1 MSQTVLFHMTFSAI
15 FSFCIYEWEAPW
27 ARAGRRGVKDGAHRA
42 EMKARAEATIKR
54 GTRKKRQRSDQ
65 EATNYICSSCN
76 KDCHSRIGLLSHSR
90 AHQHW
95 CADHRL
101 SETRMPLFYICRK
114 TTKLHCSWDIAHFL
128 SKSSSGDQANG
139 IHWSWW
145 FSLFLITSSIV
156 EKFMF
161 LWPCTNILSNA
172 ILTNICGTHCGDD
185 TRADLWNHW

>member
-1 MSQTVLFHMTFSAI
+1 MVIHLKIKTDQFLKYIYTVPSLALVYGRESPPLVENLPLYLLQQGSKCPRQFFFIWHFLQFFLFV
-15 FSFCIYEWEAPW
+15 Y
-27 ARAGRRGVKDGAHRA
+27 
-42 EMKARAEATIKR
+42 
-54 GTRKKRQRSDQ
+54 
-65 EATNYICSSCN
+65 TNE
-76 KDCHSRIGLLSHSR
+76 
-90 AHQHW
+90 
-95 CADHRL
+95 RL
-101 SETRMPLFYICRK
+101 PGFYMIICRK

-172 ILTNICGTHCGDD
+172 ILTNICRTHCGDD
-185 TRADLWNHW
+185 TRADLWIHW